1 MLGRYGNLTWGHG
14 WVGIVS
20 WMPLGIVDVKS
31 EDDCYNV
38 DVFVFPA
45 FINLNN
51 NCYNV
56 RFFHRKTYES
66 EWTRS

>member
-1 MLGRYGNLTWGHG
+1 
-14 WVGIVS
+14 
-20 WMPLGIVDVKS
+20 MPLGIVDVKS

-56 RFFHRKTYES
+56 RFFHWKTYV
-66 EWTRS
+66 